1 MELMGIPSSSAK
13 CECKEIG
20 GGDGCTPSERWW
32 NRYIDDELRGRSQ
45 PITSSNGS
53 MYWSD
58 RFSLEQ
64 GWHCNA
70 CSVIVRKI
78 DRNGVVLDLGTVE
91 IERSR
96 LARQQTESD
105 RRFDILSLGGG
116 EVIGNLRLK
125 LRYIELRVGAK
136 AGNYRVWEVS
146 GGVGLVGWNV
156 D

>member
-1 MELMGIPSSSAK
+1 
-13 CECKEIG
+13 
-20 GGDGCTPSERWW
+20 
-32 NRYIDDELRGRSQ
+32 
-45 PITSSNGS
+45 